1 MKKYLNDFL
10 PDKGEINYTKTSDGV
25 KLSGWYLDN
34 PNTESIVLYFH
45 GNGEN
50 ILNNLYGNIMKK
62 DELPALPQSAT
73 IESIKLDIIA
83 QFINSSNSSNSSNS
97 IYIIKIS

>member
-1 MKKYLNDFL
+1 MKHLITGWSGFL
-10 PDKGEINYTKTSDGV
+10 GNLIMRRLLEKGEVVTI
-25 KLSGWYLDN
+25 LDIWK
-34 PNTESIVLYFH
+34 PNFH
-45 GNGEN
+45 WNVEN

-83 QFINSSNSSNSSNS
+83 QFMNSS
-97 IYIIKIS
+97 K